1 MSNNINSNNNEK
13 EQLMSSSQ
21 KETVYNTEQH
31 VASNQDY
38 KEGLIAAIPLVIGYL
53 PVAFTFGLLA
63 KQSEISMFNTMSL
76 SGFVYAGASQFMG
89 VSMFLKGIST
99 FQILLATFI
108 LNFRN
113 FVMSLSFNHQQRHI
127 SKGKRIYLSLTLT
140 DENYAITSLNSQS
153 SNQKLKDS
161 NYFIALHSVAYLS
174 WLVGTLLGVLF
185 SNFIPATLRDSM
197 GISIY
202 ALFIGLITPAIRSNW
217 KTCVIVLM
225 SMFLNSIFSIYI
237 TKGWSLIISTLI
249 ASSFSIILF
258 KGEEQK

>member
-1 MSNNINSNNNEK
+1 MSN
-13 EQLMSSSQ
+13 SQ
-21 KETVYNTEQH
+21 NETVYKTEQSI
-31 VASNQDY
+31 ASNQFY
-38 KEGLIAAIPLVIGYL
+38 REGLIASVPLVIGYL

-63 KQSEISMFNTMSL
+63 KQSEINMFNTMSM
-76 SGFVYAGASQFMG
+76 SGLVYAGASQFMG
-89 VSMFLKGIST
+89 LSMFLKGIST

-127 SKGKRIYLSLTLT
+127 PKGKRIYLSLTLT
-140 DENYAITSLNSQS
+140 DENYAITSLNNQS

-174 WLVGTLLGVLF
+174 WLIGTLLGVLF

-202 ALFIGLITPAIRSNW
+202 ALFIGLLTPAIRSNW
-217 KTCVIVLM
+217 KSCVIVLI
-225 SMFLNSIFSIYI
+225 SMFLNSIFSLYI
-237 TKGWSLIISTLI
+237 SKGWSLIISTLL
-249 ASSFSIILF
+249 ASSFSIILL
-258 KGEEQK
+258 KGEDQK